1 MDGGNLASSFAVAL
15 RPGYRASPVPR
26 LRRSLAA
33 VVTTLLIAVP
43 AAMAADE
50 QAAAPGGSPERAAVY
65 SDSRVIV
72 QWAAGAGHADKVA
85 ARDRADVDFR
95 SDLGDPRFQL
105 VEVEPGQT
113 ASQAVR
119 DLEGNPAVSVAERDG
134 YRSLDGVPNDPLF
147 GQLWGLQNLGL
158 GIDGFSGAI
167 SKDDVNATA
176 AWDRAVG
183 SPSTVVADIDSGYRF
198 DSPDLGPVAWEN
210 TADPPGGGDNDS
222 NGYVDDTHG
231 YDFVGAN
238 AESPTEDN
246 DPTDDNLIS
255 GGHGIHTAGTIGAA
269 GNNGTGITGVARNVR
284 IMPIRVCAN
293 SVSAGNETRCPFSSI
308 LKGIN
313 YAGNMHARAANM
325 SLGGNAFTQT
335 EVNAIAAHPETL
347 YVVSAG
353 NDGGDNDG
361 GEAAPKGHHYPCDY
375 RPTADASPSA
385 PGAIDNIVCVA
396 ATDQADGLAGFS
408 DWGPTSVDLGAPGTQ
423 VLSTFPAKDNWDSDD
438 FETNDFDARWLP
450 YESGFER
457 AASGDGALT
466 SFGMTDTPGAAPEA
480 NHAYAVLSATNVQV
494 PVGTGLCRIK
504 GMRYRKGGSYNY
516 GYYLD
521 EGHSGIKEFIGG
533 ETAGSAMAPFQ
544 TEPILNLAGHT
555 VTLYFKY
562 TADSTPTAA
571 EGIWLDD
578 VRLDCFAPLSTPLD
592 YEFLQ
597 GTSMAAPHVTGAAG
611 LLWSLKPSASVT
623 EVREA
628 LLNSVDPVAS
638 LNGKTTTGGRLDVAA
653 ALDELVPPGTET
665 VAPGTSITAQ
675 PGSTTQSM
683 TAKFE
688 FRRTDADAGVYECS
702 LDGAAFE
709 SCASP
714 DSFGV
719 TIGAHTF
726 QVQAKNAAGLVDP
739 TPAGATWT
747 VTTSSGGGE
756 GGGGGGSGS
765 GGGGSG
771 SGGSIPSQPS
781 QPQCV
786 VPKLAGKSLGQAT
799 AALAAAHCSLGTVTK
814 PKAKKGHRL
823 GRLVVKSSNPAP
835 GSAASSGKVN
845 LTLAPK
851 PKPKQHHH

>member
-1 MDGGNLASSFAVAL
+1 
-15 RPGYRASPVPR
+15 
-26 LRRSLAA
+26 
-33 VVTTLLIAVP
+33 
-43 AAMAADE
+43 MAADE
-50 QAAAPGGSPERAAVY
+50 QVPAPGGPPQRTAVY

-72 QWAAGAGHADKVA
+72 QWAAGAGRADKVE
-85 ARDRADVDFR
+85 ARDNADVDFR
-95 SDLGDPRFQL
+95 SGLGDPMFQL

-113 ASQAVR
+113 AAQAIR
-119 DLEGNPAVSVAERDG
+119 DLKGDPAVAVAERDG

-147 GQLWGLQNLGL
+147 SQLWGLRNQGL
-158 GIDGFSGAI
+158 GINGFSGAI
-167 SKDDVNATA
+167 SGDDAGATA

-210 TADPPGGGDNDS
+210 TADPPGGGDNDA

-246 DPTDDNLIS
+246 DPTDDNLLS

-269 GNNGTGITGVARNVR
+269 GNDGTGVTGVARNAR

-293 SVSAGNETRCPFSSI
+293 SAGAGNETRCPFSSI

-325 SLGGNAFTQT
+325 SLGGNTFTQT

-375 RPTADASPSA
+375 LPTADASPA
-385 PGAIDNIVCVA
+385 VPGAIDNIVCVA

-408 DWGPTSVDLGAPGTQ
+408 DWGPTSVDLGAPGTEI
-423 VLSTFPAKDNWDSDD
+423 LSTFPAKDNWDSDN
-438 FETNDFDARWLP
+438 FETNDFEGRWLP
-450 YESGFER
+450 YESGFGR
-457 AASGDGALT
+457 AASGDGPLT

-480 NHAYAVLSATNVQV
+480 NHVYAVLSATNVQV

-521 EGHSGIKEFIGG
+521 EGHSGVKEFIGG
-533 ETAGSAMAPFQ
+533 ETAGSAMVSFQ

-555 VTLYFKY
+555 VTLYFEY
-562 TADSTPTAA
+562 TADSTPTGA
-571 EGIWLDD
+571 EGIWLDN
-578 VRLDCFAPLSTPLD
+578 VHLECFAPLSTPLD
-592 YEFLQ
+592 YQFLQ

-623 EVREA
+623 EVRDA
-628 LLNSVDPVAS
+628 LLNSAEPVAS
-638 LNGKTTTGGRLDVAA
+638 LSGKTTTGGRLDIAA

-665 VAPGTSITAQ
+665 VAPETAITAQ
-675 PGSTTQSM
+675 PASSTQS
-683 TAKFE
+683 TSAKFE
-688 FRRTDADAGVYECS
+688 FRRTDADAGAYECS
-702 LDGAAFE
+702 VDGGAFE
-709 SCASP
+709 PCASP
-714 DSFGV
+714 DSFSV
-719 TIGAHTF
+719 TIGAHAF
-726 QVQAKNAAGLVDP
+726 QVRAKNAAGLVDP
-739 TPAGATWT
+739 MPASTTWT
-747 VTTSSGGGE
+747 VVPPSSKEE
-756 GGGGGGSGS
+756 GGSGGGSGS
-765 GGGGSG
+765 SGGGSSSDG
-771 SGGSIPSQPS
+771 SLPNQPS
-781 QPQCV
+781 QPKCV

-799 AALAAAHCSLGTVTK
+799 AALAAAHCSFGTVTK
-814 PKAKKGHRL
+814 PKARKGHKL
-823 GRLVVKSSNPAP
+823 GPLVVKTSSP
-835 GSAASSGKVN
+835 GAGSVPGSGKVN
-845 LTLAPK
+845 ITLGPK
-851 PKPKQHHH
+851 PKPKKHHH